1 MITAYFSIGI
11 SHWKSPLAVREQFS
25 LSREKS
31 ELLIKEALALGV
43 KSIFTVSTC
52 NRTQLF
58 ALGGN
63 IYQLKDLFIKHTN
76 GKARD
81 FKKYGFCLEGN
92 DAIDQ
97 LFEVSTGIDSQILG
111 DLQIFSQVKEG
122 VEQAK
127 KLNALDG
134 ITDRLLQFVF
144 QANKEVQSSTS
155 ISKGAASVAH
165 AAVLYVRDKFKT
177 LSNKSILLIGTGEIG
192 ERTLENIKSH
202 TFSKVTV
209 INRTFEK
216 AEALAQKHD
225 VQVAPLEKLKE
236 EVEVADIIMVATTS
250 NKATLTLKDFPVTH
264 NTKLLI
270 DLSVP
275 RNIDPSLDKIAGIS
289 LIDMDKLKK
298 VADNTLAT
306 RRKDIPKA
314 RTIIN
319 LYKMEFHD
327 WRKLHNLGP
336 TIKKIEQA
344 FELEKSDEINKH
356 KGKYTEEELERIQP
370 LINSILKRISS
381 KNIEYLRKRYRHN
394 EDILAIIQEMYKLDA
409 H

>member
-31 ELLIKEALALGV
+31 EFLIKEALAIGV

-63 IYQLKDLFIKHTN
+63 IYQLKDLFVKHTN

-155 ISKGAASVAH
+155 ISRGAASVAH
-165 AAVLYVRDKFKT
+165 AAVLYVRNKFKT

-202 TFSKVTV
+202 TFNKVTV

-236 EVEVADIIMVATTS
+236 EVEVADIIIVATTS
-250 NKATLTLKDFPVTH
+250 NKATLTLKDFPETH
-264 NTKLLI
+264 KTKLLI

-298 VADNTLAT
+298 VADNTLVT
-306 RRKDIPKA
+306 RRKEIPKA

-356 KGKYTEEELERIQP
+356 KGKYTEEELERMQP

-394 EDILAIIQEMYKLDA
+394 EDILAIIQEMYKIDA